1 MSLRHR
7 LFRIFVMYF
16 LTITLIYFLTPVEKK
31 YPIESYYTF
40 KGDLEAGEVI
50 SISYNENDKFA
61 IVKNGTED
69 IEYKVNIVSKESFEK
84 DVYEYSLNAE
94 NFVFGKYEAPV
105 ELSLYAQLSI
115 TLMFNVIGY
124 TIWSKIYQKV
134 REKKKGKVNFKE
146 YNDSKKGK
154 KDSSKLFAG
163 GSFGLL
169 NGFQPR
175 KVEST
180 GITFKDVI
188 GLDKQMD
195 ELRDI
200 VKFLKEPEKYE
211 EIGATLPKGILLFGK
226 PGVGKTHIARAI
238 AGEADVPFFEISAS
252 EINAKYLGES
262 EERVRSIFAAAE
274 KEAPAIIYID
284 EIDSIAV
291 QRYTENS
298 NKYGASILNQL
309 LACMDGF
316 SKDTN
321 VIVIAATN
329 HMREL
334 DDALLRSGRFDR
346 KIFIHTPDKKAR
358 RELINYYS
366 GGKKIGSSVNL
377 DRLVDITTGLTGAD
391 IKTILNEAALLS
403 VRKEEESISEESI
416 MEAFRKVEIGSENNF
431 NHKSEEQ
438 LKRTATHEAGH
449 AIVSNYF
456 GQTISEISIISRGSA
471 AGYNLS
477 PFDEDSEF
485 SFNEM
490 KHQIMILLA
499 GRAAEEEIYNEVSA
513 GASNDLERAST
524 IVRDMFLRY
533 SMSDK
538 LGVSMVLTD
547 DIDLNGVIV
556 DESYDGMNK
565 FLKTCYQETKKILMS
580 KRTLLRRLSRELLDK
595 ETLSKYEIE
604 EFFR

>member
-16 LTITLIYFLTPVEKK
+16 LTITLIYFLTPVEKN
-31 YPIESYYTF
+31 YQTVSYYSF
-40 KGDLEAGEVI
+40 KCDLEAGEVA
-50 SISYNENDKFA
+50 SISYNEDEKFA
-61 IVKNGTED
+61 IVKNGVED
-69 IEYKVNIVSKESFEK
+69 LEYKVNIISKDNFEV
-84 DVYEYSLNAE
+84 DVYEYSLKAE
-94 NFVFGKYEAPV
+94 NFVFEKYQAP
-105 ELSLYAQLSI
+105 AQLGLYTQISI
-115 TLMFNVIGY
+115 TLLFNIVGY
-124 TIWSKIYQKV
+124 TLWSKIYHKIHD
-134 REKKKGKVNFKE
+134 KKKINFKE
-146 YNDSKKGK
+146 YNDTKKGK

-200 VKFLKEPEKYE
+200 VRFLKEPKKYE

-284 EIDSIAV
+284 EVDSIAV

-316 SKDTN
+316 TKDTN

-334 DDALLRSGRFDR
+334 DDALLRSGRFDI

-358 RELINYYS
+358 RELIDYYS
-366 GGKKIGSSVNL
+366 GGKKIASSVNF
-377 DRLVDITTGLTGAD
+377 DRLVDITVGLTGAD

-403 VRKEEESISEESI
+403 VRKEEESISEDSI

-438 LKRTATHEAGH
+438 LKRTAIHEAGH
-449 AIVSNYF
+449 AIVSKFF
-456 GQTISEISIISRGSA
+456 GQNVSEISIISRGGA

-477 PFDEDSEF
+477 TGDEDSDL

-490 KHQIMILLA
+490 KHQIMVLLA
-499 GRAAEEEIYNEVSA
+499 GRAAEEEIFNEVSA

-524 IVRDMFLRY
+524 IVREMFLRY
-533 SMSDK
+533 SMRDK

-547 DIDLNGVIV
+547 DMDLNGVIV

-565 FLKTCYQETKKILMS
+565 FLKSCYVETKKILVT
-580 KRTLLRRLSRELLDK
+580 KRALLRKLSRELMNK
-595 ETLSKYEIE
+595 ETLSKSEIE
-604 EFFR
+604 IILKE